1 MTCNNCNNCN
11 KTLSL
16 IDRGTTVT
24 KEQKGGDTKSTLVCK
39 ECLPLME
46 KRNWHQEPLMKG

>member
-1 MTCNNCNNCN
+1 MTCNNCN

-16 IDRGTTVT
+16 TDKGLTVT
-24 KEQKGGDTKSTLVCK
+24 KDQKGGDTKLTTVCK

-46 KRNWHQEPLMKG
+46 KRNWHQESTKG